1 MKKLIVL
8 LLILSSCSP
17 TKLYE
22 RAVKKGFTPE
32 KETIEVERLELVY
45 VTDSITNE
53 IIRVD
58 TLKIKETKTIFQDR
72 PLTRQERL
80 AIEREYKNSEREL
93 RIELAKEKVMYRNS
107 ENEAKN
113 ALKIEREKTKQLS
126 EELDA
131 EIQKVKIQ
139 EKGFPWRLI
148 FIVFVAGVLIGAFR
162 KQIWQ
167 LVRKVILKV

>member
-1 MKKLIVL
+1 
-8 LLILSSCSP
+8 
-17 TKLYE
+17 
-22 RAVKKGFTPE
+22 
-32 KETIEVERLELVY
+32 
-45 VTDSITNE
+45 
-53 IIRVD
+53 
-58 TLKIKETKTIFQDR
+58 
-72 PLTRQERL
+72 
-80 AIEREYKNSEREL
+80 
-93 RIELAKEKVMYRNS
+93 MYRNS